1 MIKPSPQQLLAL
13 FQDSVFLSEALK
25 SIHLVRIDE
34 RTNKVVILAGDSIQI
49 EISQNGRREIR

>member
-1 MIKPSPQQLLAL
+1 MINPTPPQLLAL
-13 FQDSVFLSEALK
+13 FQDSVFLSDALK

-49 EISQNGRREIR
+49 EISINGRREIR